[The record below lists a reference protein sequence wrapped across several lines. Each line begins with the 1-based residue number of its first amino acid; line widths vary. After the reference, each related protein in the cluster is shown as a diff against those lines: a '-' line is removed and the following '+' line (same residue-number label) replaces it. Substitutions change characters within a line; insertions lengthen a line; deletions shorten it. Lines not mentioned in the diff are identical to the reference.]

1 MTFSLFKILFSNM
14 VSFDDVIANFKKG
27 PKGIAKNLLIFL
39 LFVYCFGVFGLL
51 YVNTMLNMYN
61 GLVAAGKTYIMPV
74 AAVFV
79 ALVITFFF
87 GFLSVATNYCT
98 GSGEEQ
104 LLAMPLSAKQIFTAK
119 FWISVVSDSIF
130 GVLLLAV
137 AAIIYGAKE
146 GLFTKPGFYVGFIVS
161 ALTLCLVS
169 IAIIFGLFVI
179 ILTFIPAL
187 RKKNIM
193 QGVASFLVIIF
204 AGFGGM
210 IGSATGA
217 NVSSDALNLGNLLV
231 NSSVGRLAETKAMQ
245 IFGNGLAGNWLSILV
260 MAALSAFVIFVIVP
274 LLAPLYIKTLN
285 GFTDVKTKKIDAIEA
300 EKVLKTEL
308 KSNSI
313 FKTVFT
319 RDIKTV
325 LREPAFFANGPLL
338 ILILPLIMIVPVMFT
353 LVSQGENLKV
363 LGESLEYILHIESFK
378 TTGTYYFSI
387 GLSAFVTFMGNGT
400 SLAATSFSREGKSLY
415 DLKAM
420 PIKNSTIVLAKFLHA
435 FMYVIV
441 GDITIIIFAV
451 IIFAALGIP
460 AEIIVLIPCFL
471 RMILLS
477 AVISVALIVG
487 EMFLDTANPK
497 LNWENPIAAV
507 KQNVNS
513 IISVF
518 ITLSV
523 IIIFALLA
531 FLILPQN
538 DIGYAILV
546 GVFIVIAV
554 PLSLGYLKY
563 AEKRL
568 NTI

>member
-169 IAIIFGLFVI
+169 IAVIFGLFVI